1 MEYAAALRSYFMEKM
16 ASGELR
22 SIRALVKNNCLIN
35 LDDAVNCGI
44 MQGTM
49 FCEPDEYIESAHE
62 KD

>member
-1 MEYAAALRSYFMEKM
+1 MEKM